1 MNWRKGINF
10 LFEEFS
16 SDFYYFESMQLIFF
30 NFFFCLFM
38 TMNLNQRLEPDS
50 KVQILPKWE
59 INEGKTYQFTNQSYE
74 LFDGDTIS
82 RTRVSYQVDMKVLD
96 NTSKD
101 FLLQWTYKNF
111 VNEISEPKHS
121 FFDLSGE
128 IFGLLDGN
136 RFQFEIDKSGA
147 FLGLK
152 NEEEI
157 AAFEANFFEK
167 VKELLIKK
175 YQVYTNSGMALGIA
189 KGAGNPFSSNDY
201 DDFHTFFRLHGG
213 SYEINKEVE
222 IPVSLGQNREGEK
235 LKVFF
240 HELNQKT
247 NEMSFSS
254 NCDFD
259 LINSNKL
266 EGTDETTLV
275 NFSLKNESKINDAG
289 WPIYSQEER
298 ITSSAQ
304 KTKVE
309 VRTLELL

>member
-1 MNWRKGINF
+1 
-10 LFEEFS
+10 
-16 SDFYYFESMQLIFF
+16 
-30 NFFFCLFM
+30 
-38 TMNLNQRLEPDS
+38 MNLNQSLEPDS

-59 INEGKTYQFTNQSYE
+59 INEEKSYQFISESFE

-82 RTRVSYQVDMKVLD
+82 RNKVSYQVEMKVLD
-96 NTSKD
+96 NTSND
-101 FLLQWTYKNF
+101 LLLQWTYKNF

-121 FFDLSGE
+121 FSDIFGE
-128 IFGLLDGN
+128 IFDLLDGN
-136 RFQFEIDKSGA
+136 QIQFEIDKSGA
-147 FLGLK
+147 YLGLK

-157 AAFEANFFEK
+157 AEFEANIFEK
-167 VKELLIKK
+167 IKEHMVNN
-175 YQVYTNSGMALGIA
+175 YQVRTNSGMALGIA
-189 KGAGNPFSSNDY
+189 KGALNPFSSNDY

-235 LKVFF
+235 LKVHF

-289 WPIYSQEER
+289 WPICSREER